1 MLFPVAV
8 WLSLL
13 VTTISTAPVDERA
26 GVTAVTEAA
35 PAVLTLV
42 AAVPPT
48 VTPETALKLVPV
60 MVMVVPP
67 ALDPVFG
74 LTLTTVGAGRPLE
87 ELLEELELE
96 ELLEELLLEE
106 LELEELLEELLLEEL
121 ELEELLEELLLEELE
136 LEELLEELLLE
147 ELELEE
153 LLLEEL
159 VPGVPSPPLPTPSLI
174 LPATPEFT
182 CDLAGSDNVVIKRS
196 NTPFT
201 PALEFKV
208 LFFILFT
215 KSSISAFIAAAVGE

>member
-136 LEELLEELLLE
+136 LEELL
-147 ELELEE
+147 
-153 LLLEEL
+153 LEEL

>member
-106 LELEELLEELLLEEL
+106 LELEELLEELLLEER
-121 ELEELLEELLLEELE
+121 E